1 MRKKET
7 VPVSSAAGKM
17 PFHKVYEDGVF
28 ESTRNYFTEMF
39 AVEQVRIQDAEVFKH
54 KMNQLYLGMPGD
66 CLFQMVVHNALVE
79 KEDYLRSVL
88 VPQDKMVQAP
98 VYNRTILET
107 VDIGCNNV
115 QKRVYLVVGKT
126 AGSVDKARNY
136 FEEQRPVIEKAFG
149 EIKLR
154 KLNALERL
162 EMLYGVFHPK
172 KNDFARLLDL
182 RNDGNIQLVNLKY
195 LKLTEKELVAP
206 KTWDT
211 GAKLVNYT
219 ILDKDMETQCFSRN
233 LFLNCIPREVSV
245 NVVLDLTSVSS
256 NMLFSIQYNPVDA
269 KLGYEAVSE
278 VVKKNTRIVKKQ
290 KRETIQDKKNHT
302 VLTFSERKEVNEEVY
317 QSEAA
322 LEATKQVVASDG
334 AFMEISVVITLF
346 ADSLEELDRT
356 TDMLRISAAKYACSV
371 KCLDMLQYEAFCSS
385 LPLGKQR
392 VNVSRFLNSERLAQL
407 TPISA
412 TMGTRRGGAFLGLN
426 AINDNLIFYDS
437 KQGLNLSGVIT
448 GVEYSGKT
456 YQMKREILNA
466 MLTTK
471 DTVNVV
477 AFDDSFDAF
486 VESLGGSRAYLSEL
500 NPFATTEG
508 YGLTVEDATAKRTFL
523 SAFIRDEKEV
533 EQLLTEAEYFGD
545 GEYMNGLLESGAYP
559 KAENAVKG
567 ISLDMIGSRETGR
580 LRLYKVWNKEELL
593 VTMEYLWNQSVTE
606 KKSNQSNWYFIEPVD
621 CLMVQEATLNYLLWF
636 LKSCSAIKN
645 VATVVVQDAV
655 GLMASSISS
664 SIAVEEVVSGCGY
677 VKLLNQGP
685 VERKKF
691 VELLNIPNALIP
703 YITNVEPG
711 QGLIVTPA
719 SSMAFDD
726 NFLERGHEF
735 TELFRK

>member
-17 PFHKVYEDGVF
+17 PFHKVYEDGVI

-39 AVEQVRIQDAEVFKH
+39 VVDQVRIQDAEVFKH
-54 KMNQLYLGMPGD
+54 KMNQLYLGMPKE

-88 VPQDKMVQAP
+88 VPQDKMAQAP

-126 AGSVDKARNY
+126 AGSVDKARSY
-136 FEEQRPVIEKAFG
+136 FEEQRSVIEKAFG

-154 KLNALERL
+154 KLSALERL

-172 KNDFARLLDL
+172 KNDFVRLLDL
-182 RNDGNIQLVNLKY
+182 RNDGNIQLTNLKY

-219 ILDKDMETQCFSRN
+219 ILDKEMETQCFSRT

-245 NVVLDLTSVSS
+245 NVVSDLTSVSS

-269 KLGYEAVSE
+269 KLGYDAVSE

-334 AFMEISVVITLF
+334 AFMEISAVITLF

-385 LPLGKQR
+385 LPLCKQR

-412 TMGTRRGGAFLGLN
+412 TMGIRRGGAFLGLN
-426 AINDNLIFYDS
+426 AINDNLIFYDR

-448 GVEYSGKT
+448 GVEYSGKN
-456 YQMKREILNA
+456 YQMKREILNTL
-466 MLTTK
+466 LTTK

-477 AFDDSFDAF
+477 AFNDSFDAF
-486 VESLGGSRAYLSEL
+486 VDSLGGSRAYLSEL

-508 YGLTVEDATAKRTFL
+508 YGLTVEDVVAKHTFL

-533 EQLLTEAEYFGD
+533 EQLLTEAEYFGV
-545 GEYMNGLLESGAYP
+545 GEHMNGLLKSGDYP
-559 KAENAVKG
+559 KAESAMKG
-567 ISLDMIGSRETGR
+567 ISLDLVDSVETGR
-580 LRLYKVWNKEELL
+580 LRLYKVRNKEELL

-606 KKSNQSNWYFIEPVD
+606 KKNNQSNWYFIEPVD
-621 CLMVQEATLNYLLWF
+621 CLMMQEATLNYLLWF

-664 SIAVEEVVSGCGY
+664 SIALEEVVSGCGY